1 MSKQATPLTHAE
13 GECCVCMETKQL
25 IQTCTQH
32 VALTCKTCL
41 LNPSVRKCPVCR
53 GVLPTKEEIQR
64 ALVPL
69 IAGAK
74 RPRAVEPI
82 RPPGTRVII
91 HIYSEEERRS
101 SREEHRRV
109 RRRRNEAMHEALEAA
124 ARVQHQDEIMA
135 RNLQDRF
142 DREQPAVVQIREDEE
157 VARQL
162 QRDEEGSDE
171 DSDEP
176 VLPQRRVLRFCSCNN
191 PGCPW
196 RGFNQNN

>member
-1 MSKQATPLTHAE
+1 
-13 GECCVCMETKQL
+13 
-25 IQTCTQH
+25 
-32 VALTCKTCL
+32 
-41 LNPSVRKCPVCR
+41 
-53 GVLPTKEEIQR
+53 
-64 ALVPL
+64 
-69 IAGAK
+69 
-74 RPRAVEPI
+74 
-82 RPPGTRVII
+82 
-91 HIYSEEERRS
+91 
-101 SREEHRRV
+101 
-109 RRRRNEAMHEALEAA
+109 MHEALEVA

-142 DREQPAVVQIREDEE
+142 DREQPAAVQIREDEE